1 MGYVMSDWGAA
12 RQQGDCSMNRHFIL
26 ATLVAGTAA
35 TLVLASTT
43 ALAAKPGGG
52 GSTDPCIG
60 AAARG
65 FPSFGFNRQV
75 TSKGLV
81 TWEYRV
87 ADVTG
92 ACDQRVWSRSWS
104 TRYPDVFIRYDAE
117 NGSGIGVG
125 STSSFGLVGSR
136 FTVSFDGS
144 GKPTISAAPF
154 ASILTLS
161 QIAARPLPMELVLAG
176 WQIGS
181 MGSARISPSGT
192 WILISSHDLNGTAAV
207 YWRCELGTPIDAN
220 TCGVVYYARAA
231 EDSYANWGGTD
242 KTLHIV
248 QSASNGSGSSL
259 YVVDISNGTAPV
271 EVFGRGTY
279 LTASRATIVS
289 GPGGSQSERVV
300 LHEAGPTVCEA
311 LNIVF
316 DLDSCA
322 DNSCLIM
329 NGAGHRGAA
338 AMDWLPDGRVVQNGI
353 AQKGSNCS
361 GSGTINAFDPV
372 LDMNGKLTTLTSG
385 QDPDGA
391 GGG

>member
-1 MGYVMSDWGAA
+1 MGRVVSDGDAA
-12 RQQGDCSMNRHFIL
+12 RQQGDSSLNRHTVL
-26 ATLVAGTAA
+26 ATFVSTIAA
-35 TLVLASTT
+35 TLALASP
-43 ALAAKPGGG
+43 AASAAKPGGG
-52 GSTDPCIG
+52 GSTDPCSG

-75 TSKGLV
+75 TSKGLI

-87 ADVTG
+87 ADSTG

-104 TRYPDVFIRYDAE
+104 TQYPDVFFRYDA
-117 NGSGIGVG
+117 GTRSGIGVG
-125 STSSFGLVGSR
+125 GTSNFGLVASR

-154 ASILTLS
+154 EVILTMS
-161 QIAARPLPMELVLAG
+161 QIAARPLPADPVLAG
-176 WQIGS
+176 WQVRS
-181 MGSARISPSGT
+181 MGGARISPSGAS
-192 WILISSHDLNGTAAV
+192 ILISSHDLNYTAAV
-207 YWRCELGTPIDAN
+207 YWRCELGTPIDPD
-220 TCGVVYYARAA
+220 TCGVVYYASAA
-231 EDSYANWGGTD
+231 EDSYANWGATD
-242 KTLHIV
+242 NTLHVV
-248 QSASNGSGSSL
+248 QSARSGSGSSL
-259 YVVDISNGTAPV
+259 YVVDISNGAPPV

-279 LTASRATIVS
+279 LTASRATIVHR
-289 GPGGSQSERVV
+289 PNGSPSERIV

-316 DLDSCA
+316 DLDSCTG
-322 DNSCLIM
+322 NSCLII

-338 AMDWLPDGRVVQNGI
+338 SMDWLPDGRVVQNGI
-353 AQKGSNCS
+353 TQKGSTCS

-372 LDMNGKLTTLTSG
+372 LDMNGKVTTLTIG

>member
-1 MGYVMSDWGAA
+1 MNKHEV
-12 RQQGDCSMNRHFIL
+12 CSKLL
-26 ATLVAGTAA
+26 ATLCLGL
-35 TLVLASTT
+35 TLVAMPTM
-43 ALAAKPGGG
+43 AAKPGGG
-52 GSTDPCIG
+52 GTTDPCTA

-75 TSKGLV
+75 TSKGLI

-87 ADVTG
+87 ADSTG

-104 TRYPDVFIRYDAE
+104 TRYPDVFFRYEAATR
-117 NGSGIGVG
+117 SGIGVG
-125 STSSFGLVGSR
+125 GASNFSLVASR

-154 ASILTLS
+154 EVILTMA
-161 QIAARPLPMELVLAG
+161 QIAARPLPADPVLAG
-176 WQIGS
+176 WQVRS
-181 MGSARISPSGT
+181 MGGARISPSGAS
-192 WILISSHDLNGTAAV
+192 ILISSHDLNYTAAV
-207 YWRCELGTPIDAN
+207 YWRCELGTPIDPD
-220 TCGVVYYARAA
+220 TCGVVYYASAA
-231 EDSYANWGGTD
+231 KDSYANWGATD
-242 KTLHIV
+242 NTLHVV
-248 QSASNGSGSSL
+248 QSASSGSGSSL
-259 YVVDISNGTAPV
+259 YVVDISNGTPPV

-279 LTASRATIVS
+279 LTASRATIVQK
-289 GPGGSQSERVV
+289 PNGSSSERIV

-322 DNSCLIM
+322 GNSCLVI

-338 AMDWLPDGRVVQNGI
+338 SMDWLPDGRVVQNGI
-353 AQKGSNCS
+353 TQKGSTCS

-372 LDMNGKLTTLTSG
+372 LDMNGKVTTLTIG

>member
-1 MGYVMSDWGAA
+1 
-12 RQQGDCSMNRHFIL
+12 
-26 ATLVAGTAA
+26 
-35 TLVLASTT
+35 
-43 ALAAKPGGG
+43 
-52 GSTDPCIG
+52 
-60 AAARG
+60 
-65 FPSFGFNRQV
+65 
-75 TSKGLV
+75 
-81 TWEYRV
+81 
-87 ADVTG
+87 
-92 ACDQRVWSRSWS
+92 
-104 TRYPDVFIRYDAE
+104 
-117 NGSGIGVG
+117 
-125 STSSFGLVGSR
+125 
-136 FTVSFDGS
+136 
-144 GKPTISAAPF
+144 
-154 ASILTLS
+154 LTLS
-161 QIAARPLPMELVLAG
+161 QIAARPLPMDLVLAG